1 MNMKDRPKEIHVW
14 SEGEYVG
21 NIIYTHKIPRMSEEE
36 LTDIILET
44 FPRLKGKRWNIRFI

>member
-1 MNMKDRPKEIHVW
+1 MKDRPKEIHVW